1 MFKRTSLM
9 ALAIIG
15 CLAFATVPTQ
25 KVEAAGYRSKSSFMK
40 SPSRTRSAV
49 RSRSAYTPYNRSR
62 SSSVTQP
69 KYRMPQSRPRPVIQ
83 KNYSQSA
90 PRSYGGGMG
99 GGGGAGLG
107 TSILGGAAGAV
118 GGMMLY
124 NALSGPSS
132 GDKALQMQKEERII
146 QDAKEEQARDDKLER
161 IEQKLDAQQAPALI
175 PPQEPFY
182 QLGGQH

>member
-1 MFKRTSLM
+1 MFKRTSLL
-9 ALAIIG
+9 ALIIG
-15 CLAFATVPTQ
+15 CLAFSTIPVAE
-25 KVEAAGYRSKSSFMK
+25 VEAAGYKKSYS
-40 SPSRTRSAV
+40 SHSARSRTP
-49 RSRSAYTPYNRSR
+49 YTARKRY
-62 SSSVTQP
+62 
-69 KYRMPQSRPRPVIQ
+69 SRPTSTYKRPVIQ
-83 KNYSQSA
+83 KNYYQNP
-90 PRSYGGGMG
+90 PRSYGRSSP
-99 GGGGAGLG
+99 GLG

>member
-1 MFKRTSLM
+1 
-9 ALAIIG
+9 
-15 CLAFATVPTQ
+15 
-25 KVEAAGYRSKSSFMK
+25 
-40 SPSRTRSAV
+40 
-49 RSRSAYTPYNRSR
+49 
-62 SSSVTQP
+62 
-69 KYRMPQSRPRPVIQ
+69 
-83 KNYSQSA
+83 
-90 PRSYGGGMG
+90 MG

>member
-9 ALAIIG
+9 ALIIG
-15 CLAFATVPTQ
+15 CLAFTTVPTQ
-25 KVEAAGYRSKSSFMK
+25 KVEAAGYKSKSSYMK

-69 KYRMPQSRPRPVIQ
+69 KYRMPQSQPRPVIQ
-83 KNYSQSA
+83 KNYYQSA
-90 PRSYGGGMG
+90 PRNYGGGMG

-175 PPQEPFY
+175 PPQDPFY
-182 QLGGQH
+182 QLGGQK

>member
-1 MFKRTSLM
+1 MFKRTTLM
-9 ALAIIG
+9 ALIIG
-15 CLAFATVPTQ
+15 CLAFTTIPTSP
-25 KVEAAGYRSKSSFMK
+25 VEAAGYKSSSFK
-40 SPSRTRSAV
+40 NPSR
-49 RSRSAYTPYNRSR
+49 SRATPYSSRSR
-62 SSSVTQP
+62 SSYTRKP
-69 KYRMPQSRPRPVIQ
+69 RYRAPQRPVVQ
-83 KNYSQSA
+83 KNYYQST
-90 PRSYGGGMG
+90 PRNYGGRTG
-99 GGGGAGLG
+99 GGSGAGLG

-182 QLGGQH
+182 QLGGQR

>member
-83 KNYSQSA
+83 KNYYQSA

-124 NALSGPSS
+124 NALSGPRS

>member
-1 MFKRTSLM
+1 
-9 ALAIIG
+9 
-15 CLAFATVPTQ
+15 
-25 KVEAAGYRSKSSFMK
+25 
-40 SPSRTRSAV
+40 
-49 RSRSAYTPYNRSR
+49 
-62 SSSVTQP
+62 
-69 KYRMPQSRPRPVIQ
+69 VIQ
-83 KNYSQSA
+83 KNYYQSA

>member
-83 KNYSQSA
+83 KNYYQSA

-182 QLGGQH
+182 QLGGQK